1 MVGARRTRLSLAA
14 VDIQAG
20 DRQRRIRVVIQEKR
34 KTGGSGEGAA
44 WQKLTKACPAFATE
58 YAAVVVRK
66 SGGHLGEFGP
76 LRKHKAQVAP
86 VCESMLSEVQK
97 LVESNPEL
105 CSTL

>member
-1 MVGARRTRLSLAA
+1 
-14 VDIQAG
+14 
-20 DRQRRIRVVIQEKR
+20 
-34 KTGGSGEGAA
+34 
-44 WQKLTKACPAFATE
+44 
-58 YAAVVVRK
+58 VVRK

-97 LVESNPEL
+97 LVESNPDL